1 MDSTGKRVLRAQ
13 IEINGDTIRRT
24 ITRTTSRRILVRV
37 FMGLVLS
44 CEPNND
50 GGDEDG
56 EDGYKED
63 VFNHV

>member
-24 ITRTTSRRILVRV
+24 ITRTTSRMILVRS

>member
-1 MDSTGKRVLRAQ
+1 MLRAQ
-13 IEINGDTIRRT
+13 IEINGDTMART
-24 ITRTTSRRILVRV
+24 IARAMSRRILVRV
-37 FMGLVLS
+37 FIGLVLS

-56 EDGYKED
+56 KDGYKED

>member
-1 MDSTGKRVLRAQ
+1 MDSTGNRVLRAQ
-13 IEINGDTIRRT
+13 METNGPTMART
-24 ITRTTSRRILVRV
+24 IARAMSRRILVRF

-44 CEPNND
+44 CDPNND
-50 GGDEDG
+50 GGDEQG